1 MGSARR
7 QDCCRIDD
15 DWVKRPLLNVA
26 SGFGLAR
33 EGVGGGFHSFI

>member
-15 DWVKRPLLNVA
+15 DWVKRPPLNVA

-33 EGVGGGFHSFI
+33 EGDGGGFHCFI